1 MKLSFKTSA
10 KYICLSLLALSA
22 GIGGI
27 STTAMAEDFT
37 QALVSAYQ
45 HNPRLMA
52 ERARVREIDE
62 NYVQAQAA
70 GRFTITGT
78 GSLGKTM
85 SESQSPSVFG
95 GVSGNR
101 DWLTPRQSQL
111 SIVQPLYQGGRVN
124 GLKSQAKAG
133 VLSARQGLRNA
144 EQNVLLSAA
153 TAYLD
158 VIRDEEAAVIRR
170 NNVLVLTRQQF
181 AAQDRFDVGE
191 GTRTDIA
198 QANARLAQ
206 AETGLA
212 NADAQLAISR
222 AAYVRFVGHVPEQLT
237 KPPQYILPDSLHE
250 SQLRARAN
258 NPQLI
263 AARYNENAAQAA
275 IHVAKSA
282 GRPTVSLNGSLQG
295 SRDTSGNLPRANS
308 ASITA
313 QVRVPIYSGGVN
325 QSRVRAAKQAKARS
339 RFETREAEQAIDQ
352 TVANLWAQ
360 VVASERTL
368 ESGHKQVAAAE
379 IAFEGVELEQQV
391 GTRDT
396 LDLLNAEQE
405 LLNAKLTVV
414 QAERN
419 LNVATY
425 QLLVTMGGFDAYSLQ
440 LPVDHYDP
448 QANFDDV
455 SVNSFGQYI
464 PDSVEKIIDDIPGAV
479 TFVGGKVGTD
489 LIDLADALLP
499 DPASAGK
506 IGQDVSDLSKAVLP
520 DSVVDNTGKL
530 IKQLPDVPASAL
542 DIITIDDPFDPET
555 KNADPDFIDPAPEL
569 IITRTKT
576 DASE

>member
-1 MKLSFKTSA
+1 MKLSFYKNTKFS
-10 KYICLSLLALSA
+10 CLSLLALSTCFSSA
-22 GIGGI
+22 
-27 STTAMAEDFT
+27 AFAEDFT

-52 ERARVREIDE
+52 ERARVRETDE
-62 NYVQAQAA
+62 NYVQAQSA
-70 GRFTITGT
+70 GRFTIAGT
-78 GSLGKTM
+78 GSVGLSR
-85 SESQSPSVFG
+85 SESPSFFG
-95 GVSGNR
+95 GSNVSH
-101 DWLTPRQSQL
+101 LEPRQGQL
-111 SIVQPLYQGGRVN
+111 SIIQPLYQGGRVN
-124 GLKSQAKAG
+124 GLRAQAKAG
-133 VLSARQGLRNA
+133 VLSSRQGLRNE

-158 VIRDEEAAVIRR
+158 VLRDEETAIIRR
-170 NNVLVLTRQQF
+170 NNVRVLARQKF

-198 QANARLAQ
+198 QADSRLAQ

-237 KPPQYILPDSLHE
+237 KPPQFLLPTSLRD

-282 GRPTVSLNGSLQG
+282 GRPTISINGTLQG
-295 SRDTSGNLPRANS
+295 SRDTSANIPRAES

-313 QVRVPIYSGGVN
+313 QIRVPIYSGGVN
-325 QSRVRAAKQAKARS
+325 QSRVRAAKQAKMRS
-339 RFETREAEQAIDQ
+339 KFETRDAEQAIDQ
-352 TVANLWAQ
+352 TIANLWAQ
-360 VVASERTL
+360 VIASERTL
-368 ESGHKQVAAAE
+368 ASGHKQVAAAE
-379 IAFEGVELEQQV
+379 IAYEGVELEQQV

-448 QANFDDV
+448 QDNFDAV
-455 SVNSFGQYI
+455 TVNSFGKYI
-464 PDSVEKIIDDIPGAV
+464 PDPIEDIVNDIPGAIG
-479 TFVGGKVGTD
+479 FAGHKVSTD
-489 LIDLADALLP
+489 LVDLADALLP
-499 DPASAGK
+499 GSETAGNAGEDASGLSKTIGPVPAANATGK
-506 IGQDVSDLSKAVLP
+506 I
-520 DSVVDNTGKL
+520 
-530 IKQLPDVPASAL
+530 IRQLPDIPKSLL
-542 DIITIDDPFDPET
+542 DMATIDDPFDPET
-555 KNADPDFIDPAPEL
+555 KNADPDLIDPTPEL
-569 IITRTKT
+569 IITRVKSDTP
-576 DASE
+576 E